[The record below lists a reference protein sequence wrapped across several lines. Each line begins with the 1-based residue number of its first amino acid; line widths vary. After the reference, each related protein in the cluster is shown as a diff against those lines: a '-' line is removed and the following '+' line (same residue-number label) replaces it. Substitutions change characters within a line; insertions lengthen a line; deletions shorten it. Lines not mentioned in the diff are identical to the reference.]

1 MPRRIAGFSNDGVL
15 NHKFNGITVD
25 INFDFTLF
33 IRNCIIRVRWT
44 VPMHT
49 CRRGINNVF

>member
-15 NHKFNGITVD
+15 NHKFNRITVD